1 MEKYY
6 YKTEQDDVTCT
17 ELCEYSKHIERGE
30 VIDIKIG
37 SLLCKECEHNVAYDA
52 EDKSIKCDVYSSF
65 IENEKLKEENDAR
78 MKYIIKLTK
87 ENENLTEQ
95 VKQLNDEIFVLKGG
109 L

>member
-6 YKTEQDDVTCT
+6 FEIDA
-17 ELCEYSKHIERGE
+17 ELNCKEECEYSKHIECGE

-37 SLLCKECEHNVAYDA
+37 SLLCKQCEHNVSYCGD
-52 EDKSIKCDVYSSF
+52 ENWIKCEVYSSF

-78 MKYIIKLTK
+78 MRYILKLTK

-95 VKQLNDEIFVLKGG
+95 VKQLSDEIFILKGG
-109 L
+109 E